1 MVCPNFFAAYNDEM
15 IDFYGLSKTKYRR
28 EGKWSPERNENGTD
42 LRKVFDDITHDIDE
56 IFVNI
61 RIKTLNKERRYA
73 NVNFMI
79 DSYNNFLIIS
89 TKYSD
94 TFGRCFSIIPT
105 KEVQQ
110 LGVQSMIFET
120 RMDVYIYFGHPG
132 QFLAADSDKRVA
144 KSFRQ

>member
-1 MVCPNFFAAYNDEM
+1 M
-15 IDFYGLSKTKYRR
+15 
-28 EGKWSPERNENGTD
+28 WSPEKNGKGTE
-42 LRKVFDDITHDIDE
+42 LRKVFEDITHDIDK

-61 RIKTLNKERRYA
+61 RIKTLNKERRY
-73 NVNFMI
+73 VDINFMI
-79 DSYNNFLIIS
+79 GDYNNFLIIS

-105 KEVQQ
+105 KEVQL

-144 KSFRQ
+144 KSF

>member
-1 MVCPNFFAAYNDEM
+1 M
-15 IDFYGLSKTKYRR
+15 
-28 EGKWSPERNENGTD
+28 WSPEKNGNGTD
-42 LRKVFDDITHDIDE
+42 LRKVFEDITHDIDK

-61 RIKTLNKERRYA
+61 RIKTLNKERRY
-73 NVNFMI
+73 VDINFMI
-79 DSYNNFLIIS
+79 GDYNNFLIIS

-144 KSFRQ
+144 KSLRQ

>member
-1 MVCPNFFAAYNDEM
+1 M
-15 IDFYGLSKTKYRR
+15 LSP
-28 EGKWSPERNENGTD
+28 GKNGNGTD
-42 LRKVFDDITHDIDE
+42 LRKVFKETTHDVDE

-73 NVNFMI
+73 DVNFMI

-110 LGVQSMIFET
+110 LGIQSMIFET
-120 RMDVYIYFGHPG
+120 RMDVYTSMYH
-132 QFLAADSDKRVA
+132 
-144 KSFRQ
+144 